1 MLRGEEERE
10 GGGIT
15 FLSELKFHIINS
27 DDAKPIA

>member
-1 MLRGEEERE
+1 MLGGEE
-10 GGGIT
+10 GGIT